1 MSDAKVSARARVL
14 LVFEL
19 ARLTPVKLVSFAY
32 SAPPNPSSRVPFNM
46 SVITRVRVVFCVI
59 LVLNRDVVDI
69 VGVGIYAVLDAD
81 GPLLL
86 LGNSD
91 TVLLASVYVSLLRV
105 EVDEFKFE
113 VCIDES
119 EELKAVVDEFATVEF
134 EMASFLLVGSAAL
147 NITNR
152 LVTQRVSEERIMRSL
167 LMKMMGYKPSNARIV
182 AKNLTK
188 WGRRDKKDKRRRL
201 QDTAENLSSEIMNY
215 THDHHTPVGD
225 SRQFGR

>member
-1 MSDAKVSARARVL
+1 MEVQRASDIFWRSAKRNMSDAKVSARARVL

-147 NITNR
+147 N
-152 LVTQRVSEERIMRSL
+152 
-167 LMKMMGYKPSNARIV
+167 
-182 AKNLTK
+182 
-188 WGRRDKKDKRRRL
+188 
-201 QDTAENLSSEIMNY
+201 
-215 THDHHTPVGD
+215 
-225 SRQFGR
+225 